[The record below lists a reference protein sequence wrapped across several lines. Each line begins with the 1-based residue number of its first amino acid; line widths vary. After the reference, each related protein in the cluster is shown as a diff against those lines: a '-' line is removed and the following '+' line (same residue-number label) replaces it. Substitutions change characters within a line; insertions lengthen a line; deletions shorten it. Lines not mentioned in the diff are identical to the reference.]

1 MISCYKSPVGDIAVE
16 CIDDVIISA
25 TLLDMATTPETT
37 NQSVIDFFDA
47 YFNREWK
54 PEVIAFEQEGT
65 DFEQQIWSIIQTIP
79 FGSTKT
85 YKQIAMQIGDEKYSR
100 AVANAVG
107 KNKLAIIVPC
117 HRVVGTAGDLRGFA
131 WGIARKK
138 WLLDFES
145 GQQNLF

>member
-1 MISCYKSPVGDIAVE
+1 MISCYKSPVGDIVVE

-25 TLLDMATTPETT
+25 TLFDTATTQGTD
-37 NQSVIDFFDA
+37 NQSVVDFFDA

-54 PEVIAFEQEGT
+54 PEVISFEQEGT
-65 DFEQQIWSIIQTIP
+65 DFEQHIWSIIQAIP

-131 WGIARKK
+131 WGITRKK
-138 WLLDFES
+138 WLLDFEC

>member
-1 MISCYKSPVGDIAVE
+1 MISCYKSPVGDIVVE

-25 TLLDMATTPETT
+25 TLLDKATTQGTD
-37 NQSVIDFFDA
+37 NQSVVDFFDA

-54 PEVIAFEQEGT
+54 PEVISFEQEGT
-65 DFEQQIWSIIQTIP
+65 DFEQHIWSIIYAIP

-131 WGIARKK
+131 WGITRKK
-138 WLLDFES
+138 WLLDFEC

>member
-1 MISCYKSPVGDIAVE
+1 MISCYKSPVGDIVVE

-25 TLLDMATTPETT
+25 TLLDKATTQGTD
-37 NQSVIDFFDA
+37 NQSVVDFFDA

-54 PEVIAFEQEGT
+54 PEVISFEQEGT
-65 DFEQQIWSIIQTIP
+65 DFEQHIWSIIQAIP

-131 WGIARKK
+131 WGITRKK
-138 WLLDFES
+138 WLLDFEC

>member
-1 MISCYKSPVGDIAVE
+1 MISCYKSPVGDIVVE

-25 TLLDMATTPETT
+25 TLLDTATTQGTD
-37 NQSVIDFFDA
+37 NQSVVDFFDA

-54 PEVIAFEQEGT
+54 PEVISFEQEGT
-65 DFEQQIWSIIQTIP
+65 DFEQHIWSIIQAIP

-131 WGIARKK
+131 WGITRKK
-138 WLLDFES
+138 WLLDFEC

>member
-1 MISCYKSPVGDIAVE
+1 MISCYKSPVGDIVVE

-25 TLLDMATTPETT
+25 TLLDTATTQGTD
-37 NQSVIDFFDA
+37 NQSVVDFFDA

-54 PEVIAFEQEGT
+54 PEVISFEQEGT
-65 DFEQQIWSIIQTIP
+65 DFEQHIWSIIQAIP

-107 KNKLAIIVPC
+107 KNKLAIIVAC
-117 HRVVGTAGDLRGFA
+117 HRVEGTAGDLRGFA
-131 WGIARKK
+131 WGIMRKK
-138 WLLDFES
+138 WLLDFEC